1 MNTKPITVEDVY
13 PLHAVPASVLLVFFF
28 LMLAVVAPRLDDHSA
43 DFFDVA
49 MIEEDQRQLAF
60 NAACAARA
68 RALCGGDESSFR
80 PGRNGKTQ
88 CLDKR
93 GRPTITLERIA

>member
-1 MNTKPITVEDVY
+1 MSPADHIY
-13 PLHAVPASVLLVFFF
+13 PLRSVPPAVLLVFFF
-28 LMLAVVAPRLDDHSA
+28 LLLAVVGPRLEDRSG

-49 MIEEDQRQLAF
+49 MFEEDQRQQAF
-60 NAACAARA
+60 NTACAARA
-68 RALCGGDESSFR
+68 RSLCGGDESSFR